1 MQIRIH
7 NAGRQGVDIVI
18 FYMKVVSLILSN
30 PSYSSGKWSDLKQM
44 LLELIE
50 TLRLA
55 TQVFSLGMM
64 ISIIFLNIN
73 SKLFF
78 FFILIYIFSLCW
90 HIVCTVCLL
99 IELFKMM
106 DCVSYLNN
114 QNILTQHFFF
124 LWTSIV
130 LQ

>member
-64 ISIIFLNIN
+64 ISIIFLNIHSN
-73 SKLFF
+73 LFF
-78 FFILIYIFSLCW
+78 FFILIDIFLC
-90 HIVCTVCLL
+90 V
-99 IELFKMM
+99 
-106 DCVSYLNN
+106 D
-114 QNILTQHFFF
+114 ILCA
-124 LWTSIV
+124 LYV
-130 LQ
+130 Y